1 MDVDRRTLLTAGGA
15 GLAAV
20 ALGSTAAAATTN
32 DPATAPPGD
41 VPVRGRG
48 RPPVVTGA
56 EASARRGWSD
66 LSGYRVG
73 VISNPTGIL
82 SSGAHIVDD
91 MWASGNVTIAGVF
104 GPEHGFRGSA
114 QAGEAE
120 PVTIDPRTGVTVYD
134 AYGARLAKFKQ
145 MMQDADVEVV
155 VFDIQDV
162 GARFYTYIWTM
173 WSAMG
178 AAAQLGLRF
187 VVLDRP
193 NPNGGAARGPMLFP
207 GYESGVGQRYITLQH
222 GMTVGELARFFD
234 EQFLPDDAG
243 ATLGDLLEVVELEGW
258 DPGARWENTGLPWV
272 PPSPNM
278 PTPDTAIN
286 YPGTCL
292 FEGTAASEGRGTTRP
307 FELVGA
313 PYIGYHW
320 TDDLNAAGLPG
331 VTFREAYFVPTFSK
345 HAGKTCG
352 GTQPLV
358 TSPTEYDAL
367 RTGITMITLLKA
379 RYPEFQW
386 RGGGT
391 SDGFIN
397 LLFGSDRFRVMV
409 DAGASADDIV
419 AVYQD
424 ELADFDNLRQQYLL
438 YRRPR

>member
-1 MDVDRRTLLTAGGA
+1 MDVDRRTLLTACGA
-15 GLAAV
+15 GVAAA
-20 ALGSTAAAATTN
+20 ALGTTTAAASPSGATDRAN
-32 DPATAPPGD
+32 GAAGHGR
-41 VPVRGRG
+41 RG
-48 RPPVVTGA
+48 VTTGA
-56 EASARRGWSD
+56 AAWARDGWAD
-66 LSGYRVG
+66 LAGYRVG

-82 SSGAHIVDD
+82 ASGAHIVDD
-91 MWASGNVTIAGVF
+91 MWASGTVDITGVF

-120 PVTIDPRTGVTVYD
+120 PVTTDPRTGVAVYD
-134 AYGARLAKFKQ
+134 AYGAQIDRFAEL
-145 MMQDADVEVV
+145 MQTADVEVV

-178 AAAQLGLRF
+178 AAARLGLKF

-193 NPNGGAARGPMLFP
+193 NPNGGDAKGPMLFP

-243 ATLGDLLEVVELEGW
+243 ATLGDLLEVVELKGW
-258 DPGARWENTGLPWV
+258 DPGERWEATGLPWV

-292 FEGTAASEGRGTTRP
+292 FEGTAAAEGRGTTRP

-313 PYIGYHW
+313 PYVDYRW
-320 TDDLNAAGLPG
+320 TDDLGAAGLPG
-331 VTFREAYFVPTFSK
+331 VTFREAYFVPTF
-345 HAGKTCG
+345 GKFVGETCG
-352 GTQPLV
+352 GVQPLV
-358 TSPTEYDAL
+358 TSPTEYDAI
-367 RTGITMITLLKA
+367 RTGVTMITALKA
-379 RYPEFQW
+379 RYPEFEW

-391 SDGFIN
+391 SDGFVD

-409 DAGASADDIV
+409 DAGASPDDIIG
-419 AVYQD
+419 VYAD
-424 ELADFDNLRQQYLL
+424 ELDDFDRLRQPYLL
-438 YRRPR
+438 YRRRR

>member
-1 MDVDRRTLLTAGGA
+1 MDLNRRTLLTAGGA
-15 GLAAV
+15 GLAAA
-20 ALGSTAAAATTN
+20 ALGSTAAAASPLAATTG
-32 DPATAPPGD
+32 APPG
-41 VPVRGRG
+41 VPGRG
-48 RPPVVTGA
+48 RPGVITGA
-56 EASARRGWSD
+56 EVWASRGWSD

-120 PVTIDPRTGVTVYD
+120 PVTTDPRTGVTVYD
-134 AYGARLAKFKQ
+134 AYGARLAKFKS
-145 MMQDADVEVV
+145 MMQEADVEVV

-173 WSAMG
+173 WSAMC

-193 NPNGGAARGPMLFP
+193 NPNGGSAAGPMLFP

-222 GMTVGELARFFD
+222 GMTVGELARYFD
-234 EQFLPDDAG
+234 EHFLPDDAG
-243 ATLGDLLEVVELEGW
+243 ATLGDLLEVVELKHW
-258 DPGARWENTGLPWV
+258 NPGARWDSTGLPWV

-292 FEGTAASEGRGTTRP
+292 FEGTAAAEGRGTTRP

-313 PYIGYHW
+313 PYIDYHW

-331 VTFREAYFVPTFSK
+331 VTFREAYFVPTF
-345 HAGKTCG
+345 GKFTRQTCG
-352 GTQPLV
+352 GVQPLV

-397 LLFGSDRFRVMV
+397 LLFGSDRCRVMV

-424 ELADFDNLRQQYLL
+424 ELADFKQLREPHLL
-438 YRRPR
+438 YGGRR